1 MKLTASLILSLL
13 FFSVYSQNLNPR
25 KSLDP
30 ILYPFYHGVASGDPL
45 SNAVILWTRF
55 TDDTLSID
63 SVEINWRIATD
74 TSMVNVINSGNGF
87 AHVENDWTFK
97 VDASGL
103 SPDTWYY
110 YDFEALNY
118 HSIRGRTKTAPIGDN
133 DSARFAVVSCS
144 NYEHGYFNAYRYL
157 RDRNDFDA
165 VIHLGD
171 YIYEYA
177 AGGYSAG
184 IVDRDNEPINEI
196 ITLEDYR
203 VRYSHYRLDDDLR
216 DLHQQYPFINVWD
229 DHESANDSYVDGA
242 QNHSPSTE
250 GPWIE
255 RKSNA
260 TQAYHEWLPIRSPI
274 PGDLQIYREIN
285 YGDLMSLYMLD
296 TRLEGRSEQGGTSSD
311 PNRTLLGQ
319 NQFSWLTNEL
329 KTSNTKWN
337 ILGQQ
342 VMIAPLEV
350 FGATLND
357 DQWDGYDYE
366 RTRLYDSITLNGID
380 NIIVL
385 TGDIH
390 TSWVND
396 IPLSNYDAS
405 NCTGSVGVEYVV
417 TSVTSPGL
425 GFLGSVAGGTI
436 SLFNPHIQY
445 TNLSEHGYMILDVSK
460 DKVTGNYYYMN
471 SVDAVLSGEY
481 FEDAYSVLDGEKCVD
496 QASGPTQSSKDP
508 PIFAPE
514 SPINGTATINDQLTA
529 FTVFGTYPNPFY
541 EDLTIQLFLA
551 NDQAITF
558 ECYDIAGKLVFN
570 QEIYLLSKG
579 LNYVK
584 LYLSSLSS
592 GTYSLVIKSEN
603 HYSSKKLIKSY

>member
-13 FFSVYSQNLNPR
+13 FFSLYSQNLNPR

-110 YDFEALNY
+110 YDFEAFNY
-118 HSIRGRTKTAPIGDN
+118 HSIRGRTKTAPLGDN

-184 IVDRDNEPINEI
+184 IVDRDNEPTNEI

-260 TQAYHEWLPIRSPI
+260 TQAYHEWLPIRSPV

-311 PNRTLLGQ
+311 PNRTILGQ

-425 GFLGSVAGGTI
+425 GFLGTVAGGTI

-471 SVDAVLSGEY
+471 SVDAILSGEY
-481 FEDAYSVLDGEKCVD
+481 FEDAYSVLDGENCVN

-514 SPINGTATINDQLTA
+514 SPINGTATINDHLTA

-558 ECYDIAGKLVFN
+558 ECYDITGKLVFN

>member
-110 YDFEALNY
+110 YDFEAFNY
-118 HSIRGRTKTAPIGDN
+118 HSIRGRTKTAPLGDN

-184 IVDRDNEPINEI
+184 IVDRDNEPTNEI

-260 TQAYHEWLPIRSPI
+260 TQAYHEWLPIRSPV

-311 PNRTLLGQ
+311 PNRTILGQ
-319 NQFSWLTNEL
+319 NQFTWLTNEL

-425 GFLGSVAGGTI
+425 GFLGTVAGGTI

-481 FEDAYSVLDGEKCVD
+481 FEDAYSVLDGENCVN

-514 SPINGTATINDQLTA
+514 SPINGTATINDHLTA

-558 ECYDIAGKLVFN
+558 ECYDITGKLVFN

>member
-1 MKLTASLILSLL
+1 MKLATSFILSFL
-13 FFSVYSQNLNPR
+13 FFSVFSQNSNPR

-74 TSMVNVINSGNGF
+74 TSMINVVNSGNGF
-87 AHVENDWTFK
+87 AHIENDWTFK
-97 VDASGL
+97 VDAAGL
-103 SPDTWYY
+103 SPDTGYY
-110 YDFEALNY
+110 YDFEAFNY
-118 HSIRGRTKTAPIGDN
+118 HSIRGRTKTAPLGDN

-165 VIHLGD
+165 VLHLGD

-184 IVDRDNEPINEI
+184 IVDRDNEPTNEI
-196 ITLEDYR
+196 ISLEDYR
-203 VRYSHYRLDDDLR
+203 VRYSHYHLDDDLR
-216 DLHQQYPFINVWD
+216 SLHQQYPFINVWD

-250 GPWIE
+250 GPWVE

-274 PGDLQIYREIN
+274 PGDAQIYREIK
-285 YGDLMSLYMLD
+285 YGDLMSLLMLD
-296 TRLEGRSEQGGTSSD
+296 TRLNGRSEQGGGASD
-311 PNRTLLGQ
+311 PSRTMLGTD
-319 NQFSWLTNEL
+319 QFSWLTNNL
-329 KTSNTKWN
+329 KNSSTQWK

-342 VMIAPLEV
+342 VMLSPLEI
-350 FGATLND
+350 FGAVLNE

-366 RTRLYDSITLNGID
+366 RNRLYDSILTNNID
-380 NIIVL
+380 NIVVL

-390 TSWVND
+390 SSWVND
-396 IPLSNYDAS
+396 IPSNNYDAS
-405 NCTGSVGVEYVV
+405 NCTGSLGVKYVV

-425 GFLGSVAGGTI
+425 SFLGGVATGTI

-460 DKVTGNYYYMN
+460 SKVTGNYYYMN
-471 SVDAVLSGEY
+471 SVDVVLSGEY
-481 FEDAYSVLDGEKCVD
+481 FEDAYSVLDGEKCVE
-496 QASGPTQSSKDP
+496 QANGPTQSSKDP

-514 SPINGTATINDQLTA
+514 SPINGTAAINEHLTA

-541 EDLTIQLFLA
+541 EDITIQLFLV

-570 QEIYLLSKG
+570 QEIDLLSKG

-584 LYLSSLSS
+584 LYLSNLSS

>member
-1 MKLTASLILSLL
+1 MKLATSIILSLL
-13 FFSVYSQNLNPR
+13 FFSVFSQNLNPR

-110 YDFEALNY
+110 YDFEAFNY
-118 HSIRGRTKTAPIGDN
+118 HSIRGRTKTAPLGDN

-184 IVDRDNEPINEI
+184 IVDRDNEPTNEI

-260 TQAYHEWLPIRSPI
+260 TQAYHEWLPIRSPV

-311 PNRTLLGQ
+311 PNRTILGQ

-425 GFLGSVAGGTI
+425 GFLGTVAGGTI

-471 SVDAVLSGEY
+471 SVDAILSGEY
-481 FEDAYSVLDGEKCVD
+481 FEDAYSVLDGENCVN

-514 SPINGTATINDQLTA
+514 SPINGTATINDHLTA

-558 ECYDIAGKLVFN
+558 ECYDITGKLVFN